1 MNFIKTII
9 LSSIL
14 LLSLSLS
21 AEIKFRTTAPTFSNQ
36 KTKHNQ
42 RINNISNKQNTHQNN
57 ISYLSIDNDLPSTYR
72 QTITGNNTNYYKKYN
87 NSTTNNPQV
96 SHNNYPTIK
105 SYNVANRTPFDGEE
119 TAINTTSAQYSQF
132 GPPDKGPIGDV
143 IWPLLIFVGIYILKL
158 KVES

>member
-21 AEIKFRTTAPTFSNQ
+21 AEIKFRTTVPTFSIQ
-36 KTKHNQ
+36 KTKH
-42 RINNISNKQNTHQNN
+42 NKQNTHQNN

-87 NSTTNNPQV
+87 NSTTTNPQV
-96 SHNNYPTIK
+96 SYNNYPTIE
-105 SYNVANRTPFDGEE
+105 SYNAANRTPVDGEE

-158 KVES
+158 RIEN